1 MKLILRLGLVLCMT
15 SAAMAQG
22 LGGFDPLGPSLDP
35 LGGQGGGIEQF
46 RVQAVASHTR
56 VTPGQ
61 SFYVAAEV
69 SLEADWV
76 WYAAELNYDGDFPF
90 QPARMEVQAEG
101 LAVGE
106 ILWPPDQDY
115 AAPTGSG
122 TAVIRVYKDS
132 PIVYVPL
139 SVPAEA
145 DLGETY
151 RITLRPQGQICSD
164 SCIPLMDIA
173 ASTRVTVGEEALAG
187 SEWEN
192 SPRFRTGLDEAH
204 TLEELRAMRSE
215 PTEPAAAGESLENLA
230 VALLLAALAGV
241 LLNVMPCVLPVI
253 PIRILTIVEMGGQSR
268 RRFVT
273 LGLSFAGGMMA
284 FFLLIAAINIVLKLT
299 TGEAFDLNRM
309 FQFEAFR
316 ILMVVIVVALAA
328 NLFGVFNVV
337 VPSRVAQLDSD
348 VQAAGKGHARSF
360 GMGVMMAVLAL
371 PCSFA
376 FLASAMLYAQ
386 THPLWEGTLVI
397 LTIGLGMSAPHALLV
412 AFPTLVD
419 KLPRPGRWMEL
430 FKQSTGFVLLL
441 VGVWLLATLRGDAGS
456 YPYWVLA
463 WCVLLVGGLWMWANW
478 VRYDA
483 PLKKKL
489 LVRGVAVALVAGAGA
504 WMLSPPAEPL
514 VKGRDFDL
522 SAIEQARSEGKVVV
536 VKFTATW
543 CTKCIQQDY
552 SVFNTPE
559 VAEVLNAED
568 VLYVKGDVTDTS
580 SSASQW
586 LRPRYGLQIPLTL
599 VYPPQGEHLPPL
611 RSDLTPEILLKAI
624 EQARSEEPS

>member
-1 MKLILRLGLVLCMT
+1 MKSILRLGLVLCIT

-22 LGGFDPLGPSLDP
+22 LGGFDPLGSSLDP
-35 LGGQGGGIEQF
+35 LGEQGGGIEQF
-46 RVQAVASHTR
+46 RLQAVPSHTR
-56 VTPGQ
+56 VSPGQ
-61 SFYVAAEV
+61 SFYVAADVE
-69 SLEADWV
+69 LAADWV

-90 QPARMEVQAEG
+90 QPARMEVDAQG
-101 LAVGE
+101 LTVGE
-106 ILWPPDQDY
+106 VRWPPDQDY
-115 AAPTGSG
+115 AAPTGTG
-122 TAVIRVYKDS
+122 TAVIRVYKGS

-139 SVPAEA
+139 SVPAAAEV
-145 DLGETY
+145 GETY
-151 RITLRPQGQICSD
+151 RVTLRPQGQICSD
-164 SCIPLMDIA
+164 SCIPLIDLGD
-173 ASTRVTVGEEALAG
+173 SVQVTVANEAVA
-187 SEWEN
+187 N
-192 SPRFRTGLDEAH
+192 SQWTSRFQAGLDDAH
-204 TLEELRAMRSE
+204 TLDELRAMRTD
-215 PTEPAAAGESLENLA
+215 PAGPAAAEGSLENLA
-230 VALLLAALAGV
+230 LALLLAAVAGL

-253 PIRILTIVEMGGQSR
+253 PLRILTIVEMGGQSR

-284 FFLLIAAINIVLKLT
+284 FFFLIAAINIVLKLT

-337 VPSRVAQLDSD
+337 VPSKVAQLDSD

-412 AFPTLVD
+412 AFPKLVD
-419 KLPRPGRWMEL
+419 KLPKPGHWMEL

-463 WCVLLVGGLWMWANW
+463 WCVLFVGGLWMWANW

-489 LVRGVAVALVAGAGA
+489 LVRGIAVVLVAGAGV
-504 WMLSPPAEPL
+504 WMLSPPEAPL

-552 SVFNTPE
+552 SVFNTQQ
-559 VAEVLNAED
+559 VADVLNSPE
-568 VLYVKGDVTDTS
+568 VLYVKGDVTDTTS
-580 SSASQW
+580 AASQW

-611 RSDLTPEILLKAI
+611 RSDLTSEILLDAI
-624 EQARSEEPS
+624 ERARSKEAS